1 MERYS
6 HAAENNKAP
15 ILAALRVAFP
25 KAARVLEV
33 GSGSGQHALHFTA
46 LWPELRWQPTEH
58 PAVLPALEENLRAA
72 GRPAISP
79 PQGLDLAGRP
89 WPEGPWDGV
98 YAANVMHIVSVP
110 LGEALLRGAAT
121 VLRPGGLLVLYGPY
135 RFQGAFTT
143 PSNAE
148 FDQWLKARDPESG
161 VRDFEA
167 LCAVAASVDLEALPP
182 QPMPANNH
190 LLLFRRGHAPA
201 VR

>member
-6 HAAENNKAP
+6 QAAENNKAP
-15 ILAALRVAFP
+15 ILSALRAAFP
-25 KAARVLEV
+25 EVARVLEI

-46 LWPELRWQPTEH
+46 SWPGLQWQPTEH
-58 PAVLPALEENLRAA
+58 PAVLPALEGNLRAA
-72 GRPAISP
+72 PCPAISS

-110 LGEALLRGAAT
+110 LGEALLRGASA
-121 VLRPGGLLVLYGPY
+121 VLRPGGLLALYGPY

-143 PSNAE
+143 ASNAE

-190 LLLFRRGHAPA
+190 LLLFRRRGAPA
-201 VR
+201 TS